1 MKLAI
6 IITAFSSVVSTILLF
21 LIKMTLDYIIYYFV
35 LGDEE

>member
-6 IITAFSSVVSTILLF
+6 IIIAFSSVVSTVLLF
-21 LIKMTLDYIIYYFV
+21 LIKMSLDYIIYYCS

>member
-6 IITAFSSVVSTILLF
+6 IIIGFSSVVSTVLLF
-21 LIKMTLDYIIYYFV
+21 LIKMSLDYIIYYCI